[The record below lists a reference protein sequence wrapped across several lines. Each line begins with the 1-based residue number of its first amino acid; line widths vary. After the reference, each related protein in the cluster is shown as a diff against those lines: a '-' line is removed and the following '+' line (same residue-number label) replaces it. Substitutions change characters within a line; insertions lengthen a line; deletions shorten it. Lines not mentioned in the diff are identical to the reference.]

1 MPTIQVRTDDQT
13 KKDSAALFDKLGITM
28 SEAINLFL
36 RQAVMR
42 GGIPFALTVPET
54 CKAGIETIENETL
67 VDAMKRY
74 KSVSG
79 KSDFDIAKTEPFF
92 CAIESLGTVNEN
104 MRISFQEKEVKV
116 RLTYKGKDFIL
127 DYNFDEPDNVFIL
140 TRKDGKLFVK
150 DCNLS
155 AIPETLGSFFDKCF

>member
-13 KKDSAALFDKLGITM
+13 KDASTALFNKLGITM

-36 RQAVMR
+36 RQAIMR
-42 GGIPFALTVPET
+42 GGIPFALTLPET
-54 CKAGIETIENETL
+54 RKTNIETAENEAL

-74 KSVSG
+74 RSVNG
-79 KSDFDIAKTEPFF
+79 KGDFDITKTEPLFR
-92 CAIESLGTVNEN
+92 AMKNLGTVNEN
-104 MRISFQEKEVKV
+104 MRITFQEKAVKV
-116 RLTYKGKDFIL
+116 RLNHKGMDYVI

-150 DCNLS
+150 DCNLAGIS
-155 AIPETLGSFFDKCF
+155 ETLGSF

>member
-1 MPTIQVRTDDQT
+1 MPTIQVRTDDRT
-13 KKDSAALFDKLGITM
+13 KSASTALFNKLGITM

-54 CKAGIETIENETL
+54 RKASIETAENEAL

-74 KSVSG
+74 KSVNG

-92 CAIESLGTVNEN
+92 LAMENLGTVNKN
-104 MRISFQEKEVKV
+104 VRITLQEKAVKV
-116 RLTYKGKDFIL
+116 RLNHKGRAYVL
-127 DYNFDEPDNVFIL
+127 DYNFDEPENVFIL

-150 DCNLS
+150 DCNLAGIS
-155 AIPETLGSFFDKCF
+155 ETLGSF

>member
-13 KKDSAALFDKLGITM
+13 KNDSAALFDKLGISM

-36 RQAVMR
+36 RQAIIR
-42 GGIPFALTVPET
+42 GGIPFALTIPET
-54 CKAGIETIENETL
+54 YKTNIETAENEAI

-74 KSVSG
+74 KSVNG
-79 KSDFDIAKTEPFF
+79 KGDFDITKTEPLFL
-92 CAIESLGTVNEN
+92 AMKNLGTVNEN
-104 MRISFQEKEVKV
+104 MRITFQEKAVKV
-116 RLTYKGKDFIL
+116 RLNHQGKDYVL

-140 TRKDGKLFVK
+140 TRKDGKVFVK

-155 AIPETLGSFFDKCF
+155 CISETLESF

>member
-13 KKDSAALFDKLGITM
+13 INASTAIFDKLGMTM
-28 SEAINLFL
+28 SEAVNLFL

-54 CKAGIETIENETL
+54 HKANTETTENETL

-74 KSVSG
+74 KSVNG

-92 CAIESLGTVNEN
+92 RALENLNTVKEN
-104 MRISFQEKEVKV
+104 MRITLQDKAVKV
-116 RLTYKGKDFIL
+116 RLSHKSRDYVL

-140 TRKDGKLFVK
+140 TRIDGKLFVK

-155 AIPETLGSFFDKCF
+155 GIEPVLFFV

>member
-1 MPTIQVRTDDQT
+1 MPTIQVRTDDRT
-13 KKDSAALFDKLGITM
+13 KSDSTALFGKLGITM

-42 GGIPFALTVPET
+42 GGIPFALTVTET
-54 CKAGIETIENETL
+54 RKASIETEENEAL

-74 KSVSG
+74 KSVNG
-79 KSDFDIAKTEPFF
+79 KNNFDIAKTELFF
-92 CAIESLGTVNEN
+92 RAIENLGTINEN
-104 MRISFQEKEVKV
+104 MRITFQENAIKV
-116 RLTYKGKDFIL
+116 RLNYKGKDYVL

-155 AIPETLGSFFDKCF
+155 GILETLGSF